1 MAAHQSSIESVS
13 GEAAGA
19 EALLALAHRLTT
31 LLFFFSTTIS
41 PLVLFLPVLEDF
53 VDVTDGLWFLLI
65 LLIILL
71 LIQVLVDLIHKVKV
85 ERPHVLV
92 RLEGFLL
99 IAELFMA
106 VPSIAIT
113 APTMA
118 TTVNV
123 TKALSSVHEGFVSVA

>member
-31 LLFFFSTTIS
+31 LLVLFSTTIS

-53 VDVTDGLWFLLI
+53 VDVTDGLLL

-99 IAELFMA
+99 VAELFMA

-118 TTVNV
+118 TAINV

>member
-53 VDVTDGLWFLLI
+53 VDVTDGLLF

-92 RLEGFLL
+92 RLECFLL

>member
-92 RLEGFLL
+92 RLECFLL